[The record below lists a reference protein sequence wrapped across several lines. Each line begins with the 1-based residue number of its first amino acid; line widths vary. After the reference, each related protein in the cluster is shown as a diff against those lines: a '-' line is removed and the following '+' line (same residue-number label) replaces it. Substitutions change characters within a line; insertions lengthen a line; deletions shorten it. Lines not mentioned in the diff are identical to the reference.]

1 MSIYHD
7 HNFGLY
13 IAGKWSW
20 GNGNA
25 KKPVLDPA
33 TESVIG
39 HITDATAEDIE
50 DALAAAECGFKVW
63 SKVAPWERGEKLRKV
78 GDLLLS
84 RIEELSVAM
93 STEAGKPLDESRG
106 EWIACAEQFIWY
118 AEEAK
123 RIFGQTYQG
132 RDGATRMA
140 VIYQP
145 VGVVAAFSA
154 WNFPALLPAR
164 KIAAALAAGCSIV
177 LKPAGE
183 TPACA
188 AAIVRACHDAGIVA
202 GVVNMVTGNSSRIA
216 AQLIASPVV
225 RKVSLTGSTSVG
237 KQLLRLCADGVKKVT
252 MELGGHAPV
261 VVFEDTD
268 IDVAAEACARAK
280 FRNCGQVCASP
291 SRFYVQESAYD
302 RFATKFAEVAGTLKI
317 GRFDEP
323 DVNFG
328 PMANS
333 RGLAHAKRLVSDAVA
348 RGATLVAGGRPPSSK
363 ARGFFFEPTILGEVP
378 DDAAIMQE
386 EPFAPIAPIA
396 RFRTFDEVI
405 GRANA
410 TPFGLTGYVFSRNI
424 TTATLAAEALEVGMV
439 GVNEVSI
446 ASAEAPFGGIKESGM
461 GREGGSLGIKD
472 YLDAKFIKTRL
483 PASS

>member
-1 MSIYHD
+1 MYHD
-7 HNFGLY
+7 RNFGLY

-20 GNGNA
+20 GRGA
-25 KKPVLDPA
+25 GKKPVLDPA
-33 TESVIG
+33 TEAVIG
-39 HITDATAEDIE
+39 HIPEATPEDIE
-50 DALAAAECGFKVW
+50 LALAASQSGFLTW
-63 SKVAPWERGEKLRKV
+63 RRVAPWERGEKLRKV
-78 GDLLLS
+78 GDILLS
-84 RIEELSVAM
+84 RVEELAVVM
-93 STEAGKPLDESRG
+93 STEAGKPLDESRA
-106 EWIACAEQFIWY
+106 EWVACAEQFLWY

-132 RDGATRMA
+132 RDAVTRMA

-164 KIAAALAAGCSIV
+164 KIAAALAAGCSVI

-188 AAIVRACHDAGIVA
+188 AEIVRACHDAGILSGA
-202 GVVNMVTGNSSRIA
+202 VNMVTGNSSKIA

-225 RKVSLTGSTSVG
+225 RKVSLTGSTPVG
-237 KQLLRLCADGVKKVT
+237 KQLLHLCADGVKKAT

-261 VVFEDTD
+261 IVFEDAD
-268 IDVAAEACARAK
+268 IEAAAEACARAK

-291 SRFYVQESAYD
+291 SRFYVQEKAYD
-302 RFATKFAEVAGTLKI
+302 GFVAKFAEVAEALNI

-323 DVNFG
+323 GVNFG

-333 RGLAHAKRLVSDAVA
+333 RGLAHAKRLVADAIA
-348 RGATLVAGGRPPSSK
+348 RGAKLLAGGKQPASK
-363 ARGFFFEPTILGEVP
+363 ERGFFFEPTVLGEVP
-378 DDAAIMQE
+378 DAAVIMQE

-396 RFRTFDEVI
+396 RFRNLDEVI
-405 GRANA
+405 ARANA
-410 TPFGLTGYVFSRNI
+410 TPFGLTGYVFSQHL
-424 TTATLAAEALEVGMV
+424 TMATFAAEALEVGMV
-439 GVNEVSI
+439 GVNEVGI

-472 YLDAKFIKTRL
+472 YLEAKFIKIRL
-483 PASS
+483 SVQ